1 MQGLKNKSCAVLF
14 SLSFATATFAT
25 GIPVLDGALL
35 NNDVS
40 TWVQDTMTE
49 LDHHIENYAQ
59 YIRQYELM
67 IQQYTYLQDQY
78 KGIVDSFSNIN
89 DLKSLMNGYQRIVD
103 TYNKTIATYNN
114 YATSINHTMATLCDN
129 LESKALNA
137 SACNDQMREY
147 LKSMEATVEENRKQN
162 DPTVEGSIAN
172 QIKVDNEAFKKFSN
186 ELKNRPAELD
196 NKPGQKLT
204 DIRTI
209 SLLQYQLALKQR
221 EDNVKLLNA
230 IQNQQIQRETESL
243 EQKKRVITAKEKSDE
258 SYQKH
263 IKWYKQYREQTLK
276 ELESKVK

>member
-1 MQGLKNKSCAVLF
+1 MQCLKNKSCAVLF
-14 SLSFATATFAT
+14 GLSFATSTFAT

-35 NNDVS
+35 NNDIA

-49 LDHHIENYAQ
+49 LDHHIENYEQ

-137 SACNDQMREY
+137 SACNDQMRDY

-221 EDNVKLLNA
+221 EDNMKLLNA
-230 IQNQQIQRETESL
+230 IQQQQIQTGT
-243 EQKKRVITAKEKSDE
+243 QKIEEDKRIMEARKRSDE
-258 SYQKH
+258 YTKKY
-263 IKWYKQYREQTLK
+263 IDFYKKAQE
-276 ELESKVK
+276 ESVKKLTVK

>member
-1 MQGLKNKSCAVLF
+1 MRSLKNKSCAVLF
-14 SLSFATATFAT
+14 SLSFATSTFAT
-25 GIPVLDGALL
+25 GVPVLDGALL
-35 NNDVS
+35 NNDIA

-49 LDHHIENYAQ
+49 LDHHIENYEQ

-221 EDNVKLLNA
+221 EDNMTLLNA
-230 IQNQQIQRETESL
+230 VQQQQIQTQT
-243 EQKKRVITAKEKSDE
+243 QKIEEDKRIMEARKRSDE
-258 SYQKH
+258 YTKKY
-263 IKWYKQYREQTLK
+263 IDFYKKAQE
-276 ELESKVK
+276 ESVKKLTVK

>member
-35 NNDVS
+35 NNDIA

-49 LDHHIENYAQ
+49 LDHHIENYEQ

-114 YATSINHTMATLCDN
+114 YATSINHTLATLCDN

-221 EDNVKLLNA
+221 EDNMNLLNA
-230 IQNQQIQRETESL
+230 IQQQQIQTGT
-243 EQKKRVITAKEKSDE
+243 QKIEEDKRIIEARKRSDE
-258 SYQKH
+258 YTKKY
-263 IKWYKQYREQTLK
+263 IDFYKKAQE
-276 ELESKVK
+276 ESVKKLTVK

>member
-147 LKSMEATVEENRKQN
+147 LKSMEATVEENRKQ
-162 DPTVEGSIAN
+162 
-172 QIKVDNEAFKKFSN
+172 
-186 ELKNRPAELD
+186 LK
-196 NKPGQKLT
+196 
-204 DIRTI
+204 
-209 SLLQYQLALKQR
+209 
-221 EDNVKLLNA
+221 
-230 IQNQQIQRETESL
+230 
-243 EQKKRVITAKEKSDE
+243 
-258 SYQKH
+258 
-263 IKWYKQYREQTLK
+263 
-276 ELESKVK
+276 

>member
-1 MQGLKNKSCAVLF
+1 MQGLKNKSSAVLF

-137 SACNDQMREY
+137 SACNDRMREY

-221 EDNVKLLNA
+221 EDNMNLLNA
-230 IQNQQIQRETESL
+230 IQQQQIQTGT
-243 EQKKRVITAKEKSDE
+243 QKIEEDKRIIEARKRSDE
-258 SYQKH
+258 ISKMYIDSYRKS
-263 IKWYKQYREQTLK
+263 REETLK
-276 ELESKVK
+276 KLKVK

>member
-1 MQGLKNKSCAVLF
+1 MRSLKNKSCAVFF

-25 GIPVLDGALL
+25 GVPVLDGALL

-114 YATSINHTMATLCDN
+114 YATSINHTLATLCDN

-221 EDNVKLLNA
+221 EDNMTLLNA
-230 IQNQQIQRETESL
+230 IQQQQIQTQT
-243 EQKKRVITAKEKSDE
+243 QKIEEDKRIMEARKRSDE
-258 SYQKH
+258 YTKKY
-263 IKWYKQYREQTLK
+263 IDFYKKAQE
-276 ELESKVK
+276 ESVKKLTVK

>member
-137 SACNDQMREY
+137 SACNDRMREY

-221 EDNVKLLNA
+221 EDNMNLLNA
-230 IQNQQIQRETESL
+230 IQQQQIQTGT
-243 EQKKRVITAKEKSDE
+243 QKIEEDKRIIEARKRSDE
-258 SYQKH
+258 ISKMYIDSYRKS
-263 IKWYKQYREQTLK
+263 REETLK
-276 ELESKVK
+276 KLKVK

>member
-1 MQGLKNKSCAVLF
+1 
-14 SLSFATATFAT
+14 
-25 GIPVLDGALL
+25 
-35 NNDVS
+35 
-40 TWVQDTMTE
+40 
-49 LDHHIENYAQ
+49 
-59 YIRQYELM
+59 
-67 IQQYTYLQDQY
+67 
-78 KGIVDSFSNIN
+78 
-89 DLKSLMNGYQRIVD
+89 
-103 TYNKTIATYNN
+103 
-114 YATSINHTMATLCDN
+114 MATLCD
-129 LESKALNA
+129 KALNA

-147 LKSMEATVEENRKQN
+147 LKSMEATVEENRRQN

-221 EDNVKLLNA
+221 EDNMNLLNA
-230 IQNQQIQRETESL
+230 IQQQQIKQETESL

>member
-25 GIPVLDGALL
+25 GIPVIDGALL

-49 LDHHIENYAQ
+49 LDHHIENYEQ

-221 EDNVKLLNA
+221 EDNMNLLNA
-230 IQNQQIQRETESL
+230 IQQQQIQTGT
-243 EQKKRVITAKEKSDE
+243 QKIEEDKRIIEARKRSDE
-258 SYQKH
+258 ISKMYIDSYRKS
-263 IKWYKQYREQTLK
+263 REETLK
-276 ELESKVK
+276 KLKVK

>member
-1 MQGLKNKSCAVLF
+1 MRSLKNKSCAVLF
-14 SLSFATATFAT
+14 SLSFATATATFAT

-221 EDNVKLLNA
+221 EDNMKLLNA
-230 IQNQQIQRETESL
+230 IQNQQIQTGT
-243 EQKKRVITAKEKSDE
+243 QKIEEDKRIMEARKRSDE
-258 SYQKH
+258 YTKKY
-263 IKWYKQYREQTLK
+263 IDFYKKAQE
-276 ELESKVK
+276 ESVKKLTVK

>member
-1 MQGLKNKSCAVLF
+1 MRSLKNKSCAVLF

-35 NNDVS
+35 NNDIA

-49 LDHHIENYAQ
+49 LDHHIENYEQ

-221 EDNVKLLNA
+221 EDNMTLLNA
-230 IQNQQIQRETESL
+230 IQQQQIQTGT
-243 EQKKRVITAKEKSDE
+243 QKIEEDKRIIEARKRSDE
-258 SYQKH
+258 YTKKY
-263 IKWYKQYREQTLK
+263 IDFYKKAQE
-276 ELESKVK
+276 ESVKKLTVK

>member
-1 MQGLKNKSCAVLF
+1 MRSLKNKSCAVLF
-14 SLSFATATFAT
+14 SLSFATATATFAT

-49 LDHHIENYAQ
+49 LDHHIENYEQ

-221 EDNVKLLNA
+221 EDNMKLLNA
-230 IQNQQIQRETESL
+230 IQNQQIQTGT
-243 EQKKRVITAKEKSDE
+243 QKIEEDKRIMEARKRSDE
-258 SYQKH
+258 YTKKY
-263 IKWYKQYREQTLK
+263 IDFYKKAQE
-276 ELESKVK
+276 ESVKKLTVK

>member
-35 NNDVS
+35 NNDVA

-49 LDHHIENYAQ
+49 LDHHIENYEQ

-221 EDNVKLLNA
+221 EDNMKLLNA
-230 IQNQQIQRETESL
+230 IQNQQIQTGT
-243 EQKKRVITAKEKSDE
+243 QKIEEDKRIMEARKRSDE
-258 SYQKH
+258 YTKKY
-263 IKWYKQYREQTLK
+263 IDFYKKAQE
-276 ELESKVK
+276 ESVKKLTVK

>member
-14 SLSFATATFAT
+14 SLSFATSTFAT
-25 GIPVLDGALL
+25 GVPVLDGALL
-35 NNDVS
+35 NNDIT

-49 LDHHIENYAQ
+49 LSHHIENYEQ

-172 QIKVDNEAFKKFSN
+172 QIEVDSKAFNAFST
-186 ELKNRPAELD
+186 ELKNRPAEID

-221 EDNVKLLNA
+221 EDNMKLLNA
-230 IQNQQIQRETESL
+230 IQHQQIQTGT
-243 EQKKRVITAKEKSDE
+243 QKIEEDKRIIEARKRSDE
-258 SYQKH
+258 ISKMYIDSYRKS
-263 IKWYKQYREQTLK
+263 REETLK
-276 ELESKVK
+276 KLKVK

>member
-1 MQGLKNKSCAVLF
+1 MRSLKNKSCAVLF
-14 SLSFATATFAT
+14 SLSFATSTFAT
-25 GIPVLDGALL
+25 GVPVLDGALL
-35 NNDVS
+35 NNDIA

-49 LDHHIENYAQ
+49 LDHHIENYEQ

-114 YATSINHTMATLCDN
+114 YATSINHTLATLCDN

-221 EDNVKLLNA
+221 EDNMNLLNA
-230 IQNQQIQRETESL
+230 IQQQQIQTGT
-243 EQKKRVITAKEKSDE
+243 QKIEEDKRIIEARKRSDE
-258 SYQKH
+258 ISKMYIDSYRKS
-263 IKWYKQYREQTLK
+263 REETLK
-276 ELESKVK
+276 KLKVK

>member
-25 GIPVLDGALL
+25 GIPVIDGALL
-35 NNDVS
+35 NNDIA

-49 LDHHIENYAQ
+49 LDHHIENYEQ

-114 YATSINHTMATLCDN
+114 YATSINHTLATLCDN

-221 EDNVKLLNA
+221 EDNMKLLNA
-230 IQNQQIQRETESL
+230 IQQQQIQTGT
-243 EQKKRVITAKEKSDE
+243 QKIEEDKRIMEARKRSDE
-258 SYQKH
+258 YTKKY
-263 IKWYKQYREQTLK
+263 IDFYKKAQE
-276 ELESKVK
+276 ESVKKLTVK

>member
-1 MQGLKNKSCAVLF
+1 MRSLKNKSCAVLF

-35 NNDVS
+35 NNDVTS
-40 TWVQDTMTE
+40 WIKDTMTE
-49 LDHHIENYAQ
+49 LEHHIENYEQ

-221 EDNVKLLNA
+221 EDNMKLLNA
-230 IQNQQIQRETESL
+230 IQQQQIQTGT
-243 EQKKRVITAKEKSDE
+243 QKIEEDKRIMEARKRSDE
-258 SYQKH
+258 YTKKY
-263 IKWYKQYREQTLK
+263 IDFYKKAQE
-276 ELESKVK
+276 ESVKKLTVK

>member
-25 GIPVLDGALL
+25 GIPVIDGALL

-221 EDNVKLLNA
+221 EDNMNLLNA
-230 IQNQQIQRETESL
+230 IQQQQIQTGT
-243 EQKKRVITAKEKSDE
+243 QKIEEDKRIIEARKRSDE
-258 SYQKH
+258 ISKMYIDSYRKS
-263 IKWYKQYREQTLK
+263 REETLK
-276 ELESKVK
+276 KLKVK